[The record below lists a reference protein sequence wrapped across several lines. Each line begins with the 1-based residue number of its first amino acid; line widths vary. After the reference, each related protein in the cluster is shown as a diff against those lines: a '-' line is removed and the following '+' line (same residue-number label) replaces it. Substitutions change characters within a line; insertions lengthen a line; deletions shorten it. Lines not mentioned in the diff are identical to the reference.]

1 MPVLLAIVALG
12 LALAIAYALVGRRGL
27 SAHIPHSATQ
37 PTVVE
42 QREAVAG
49 DTRTRVIANGAGNVT
64 PIRKPSPEPSSEVL
78 QAARSGEPAG
88 KISDSAF
95 EKTLEALACLG
106 VTKSKMDEFEG
117 KERRHYPRIKAQVS
131 VELGTGEDAPPS
143 RVSTAEISVGGCYIE
158 TMFTLDVGTRVFLTL
173 WLKEQAIRT
182 TAIVATR
189 HPQVGNGFQF
199 IDISPEDRPKLNEFI
214 SGLETR

>member
-1 MPVLLAIVALG
+1 
-12 LALAIAYALVGRRGL
+12 
-27 SAHIPHSATQ
+27 
-37 PTVVE
+37 
-42 QREAVAG
+42 
-49 DTRTRVIANGAGNVT
+49 
-64 PIRKPSPEPSSEVL
+64 
-78 QAARSGEPAG
+78 
-88 KISDSAF
+88 
-95 EKTLEALACLG
+95 
-106 VTKSKMDEFEG
+106 MDEFEG

-143 RVSTAEISVGGCYIE
+143 RVSTAEISVGGFYIE

-214 SGLETR
+214 SGPETR